1 MANFSRTNASA
12 YNSLIYTQTT
22 DQQVEKRATLRT
34 SASSAQNKPVGNSA
48 RHMFILYRSTVRME
62 SREELV
68 TFTPCSH
75 AVMHIYITLGAK
87 QNFFCIGATKLVIV

>member
-1 MANFSRTNASA
+1 
-12 YNSLIYTQTT
+12 
-22 DQQVEKRATLRT
+22 
-34 SASSAQNKPVGNSA
+34 
-48 RHMFILYRSTVRME
+48 ME